1 MPALPAE
8 ALNAPLPEKQ
18 QEPSGTKYCL
28 KCGKALDMKAKFCIY
43 CGANQA
49 EQAKADAAEQM
60 PEPAEQTEDAEPP
73 VFQ

>member
-1 MPALPAE
+1 
-8 ALNAPLPEKQ
+8 
-18 QEPSGTKYCL
+18 
-28 KCGKALDMKAKFCIY
+28 MKAKFCIY